1 MEKINWVNILHFYQ
15 PPYQSTDYLK
25 KITKQSY
32 FFIWQSY
39 KNNSP
44 AKLTVNFNGSLTE
57 LLIRKKLNKIIKNL
71 SNLAKDS
78 QVEFLE
84 TAKYHPILPLLPDHE
99 VERQIK
105 LNYQINRS
113 YFGSV
118 YSPKGFF
125 CPEMA
130 YSENIGKIIK
140 KLGYKYVV
148 LDEIALNGNLKPI
161 DPNFKY
167 VDKKS
172 GLEVIFRNRVAS
184 KAYPPAYLLSQF
196 KKNKAGTII
205 TATDAEMYGFYH
217 KDTTKSLNK
226 ILKDKGVNV
235 ITASQYLQGLKQNR
249 EISVIN
255 SCWEN
260 TPKDIAEKRPY
271 KIWKN
276 SKNLIH
282 NKLWELAYYS
292 IELNKKYDCEKNCA
306 WARKH
311 LDRGLSSCSWWWAS
325 QKKLDV
331 FSPISWN
338 PDDIEKGANE
348 LIRSVRSIDQIT
360 LSEILN
366 AENIYSKLIQAI
378 WNTHWK
384 KTKK

>member
-1 MEKINWVNILHFYQ
+1 MGKLNWINVLHFYQ
-15 PPYQSTDYLK
+15 PPYQSTNNLK
-25 KITKQSY
+25 KITRQSY
-32 FFIWQSY
+32 FFIWQNY
-39 KNNSP
+39 KKNWP

-57 LLIRKKLNKIIKNL
+57 LLVRKKLHKIIKNL
-71 SNLAKDS
+71 SDLAKDN

-84 TAKYHPILPLLPDHE
+84 TAKYHPILPLLPDYE
-99 VERQIK
+99 IERQIK

-130 YSENIGKIIK
+130 YSEKLGKIIK

-148 LDEIALNGNLKPI
+148 LDEIALNGDLKPI
-161 DPNFKY
+161 DPNYKY

-172 GLEVIFRNRVAS
+172 GLEVIFRSRKAS
-184 KAYPPAYLLSQF
+184 KAYPPMYLLSRL
-196 KKNKAGTII
+196 KKNKTDTYI

-217 KDTTKSLNK
+217 KDNAKNLNK
-226 ILKDKGVNV
+226 ILKEKNIKT
-235 ITASQYLQGLKQNR
+235 ITASQYLQSLKQKK
-249 EISVIN
+249 EISLVN

-260 TPKDIAEKRPY
+260 TSKDIAEKRPY
-271 KIWKN
+271 KLWKN
-276 SKNLIH
+276 SKNPIH
-282 NKLWELAYYS
+282 NKLWQLAYYS
-292 IELNKKYDCEKNCA
+292 IDLNKKYDCENNCA

-311 LDRGLSSCSWWWAS
+311 LDQGLASCSWWWAS

-348 LIRSVRSIDQIT
+348 LIRSVRSIDQAT
-360 LSEILN
+360 LSEILK
-366 AENIYSKLIQAI
+366 AENIYSKLIKAI
-378 WNTHWK
+378 WDTHWK